1 MFVVGDGVRKLKADG
16 QNRNDDSV
24 RPEWEEFLATKKQ
37 CPAHN
42 ITMPPLPST
51 TLSPPIPRLIIYYQ
65 THHAPSGLPISLL
78 PLVATPTISLT
89 HLILAAIH
97 LNAPPQGSPTTTPCT
112 LTLNDHVPAHPRNVT
127 LWAELSVLQA
137 SGIKVLGMLGG
148 AAKGT
153 FTLLDVPFPDDG
165 FPLDEHDET
174 FEAHYAVLA
183 DFIREK
189 RLDGLDLDVEEPMSL
204 PGILRLI
211 DRLHKDF
218 DSPEKDFIITL
229 APVAAAL
236 LVDDPKANLS
246 GFDYEALEVLRGEK
260 IDWYNTQFYC
270 GWGDMH
276 SSVMYD
282 AIVAKGW
289 PSNKVVVGLV
299 TSSENG
305 SGFVNMTILSW
316 VLAGLRRRYG
326 SAFAGVMGWE
336 YFNSEPGGK
345 ASPWT
350 WAEWMSGILGRVVPR
365 GGENRVSSAGVQG
378 SVAGEVMD
386 SQKGHV
392 VAAVV
397 EERVQF
403 SVVDGDIGEEASLP
417 ETFEYF
423 TDESVDS

>member
-1 MFVVGDGVRKLKADG
+1 
-16 QNRNDDSV
+16 
-24 RPEWEEFLATKKQ
+24 
-37 CPAHN
+37 
-42 ITMPPLPST
+42 
-51 TLSPPIPRLIIYYQ
+51 
-65 THHAPSGLPISLL
+65 
-78 PLVATPTISLT
+78 
-89 HLILAAIH
+89 
-97 LNAPPQGSPTTTPCT
+97 
-112 LTLNDHVPAHPRNVT
+112 
-127 LWAELSVLQA
+127 VLQA

-153 FTLLDVPFPDDG
+153 FALLDVPFPDDG
-165 FPLDEHDET
+165 FPADEHDEA

-183 DFIREK
+183 EFIRER

-218 DSPEKDFIITL
+218 DSQGKEFIITL

-260 IDWYNTQFYC
+260 IGWYNTQFYC

-276 SSVMYD
+276 TSVMYD

-345 ASPWT
+345 AKPWA
-350 WAEWMSGILGRVVPR
+350 WAEWMSGVLGRVGPR
-365 GGENRVSSAGVQG
+365 GGVDGLSIVGVLG
-378 SVAGEVMD
+378 GVAGEVID
-386 SQKGHV
+386 SQNRRFT
-392 VAAVV
+392 AAVV
-397 EERVQF
+397 EEKIQF

-423 TDESVDS
+423 TDGSVDS